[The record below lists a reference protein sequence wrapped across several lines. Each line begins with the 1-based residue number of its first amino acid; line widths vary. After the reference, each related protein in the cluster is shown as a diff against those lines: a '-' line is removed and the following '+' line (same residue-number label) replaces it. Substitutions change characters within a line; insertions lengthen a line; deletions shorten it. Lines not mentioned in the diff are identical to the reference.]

1 MVWIADMADRMIL
14 FLLAC
19 MTWLAYFATYMTFLP
34 VRALLVVMEVVDDL
48 DFMHG

>member
-1 MVWIADMADRMIL
+1 MADRMIL
-14 FLLAC
+14 FSLAC
-19 MTWLAYFATYMTFLP
+19 MTWLACFAVMTLRTFMTFLP